1 MGKSYRPLPSRP
13 MAPGTSYHRLFPKF
27 VEPRV
32 RLESPATDAMTNL
45 RRTPA
50 VTITPN
56 ESLDEANGKMI
67 AYKVRMLLVVNGT
80 DEILGL
86 ITATDILGEK
96 PLRYLKE
103 VRGRRSEI
111 LVRDIMTPCDALD
124 VLRLTDV
131 EQSRVGDII
140 AHLREVGRQH
150 ALVADYSTT
159 KEADEVIG
167 LFSTSQIGRQLG
179 TSVTT
184 TEVARTFAEKEAAL
198 MEGERGDRL

>member
-1 MGKSYRPLPSRP
+1 MT
-13 MAPGTSYHRLFPKF
+13 PGTSYYRL
-27 VEPRV
+27 VPRV
-32 RLESPATDAMTNL
+32 IVPRVKLDSPATDAMTNL

-67 AYKVRMLLVVNGT
+67 AYKVRMLLVV
-80 DEILGL
+80 DAEDAILGL
-86 ITATDILGEK
+86 ITATDVLGEK

-111 LVRDIMTPCDALD
+111 LVRDIMTPCESLE
-124 VLRLTDV
+124 VLRLKDV
-131 EQSRVGDII
+131 EGARVGDIV
-140 AHLREVGRQH
+140 AHLRYVGRQH
-150 ALVADYSTT
+150 ALVADYSST

-167 LFSTSQIGRQLG
+167 LFSTSQIGQQLG
-179 TSVTT
+179 SIIAT

-198 MEGERGDRL
+198 MEGERGERL